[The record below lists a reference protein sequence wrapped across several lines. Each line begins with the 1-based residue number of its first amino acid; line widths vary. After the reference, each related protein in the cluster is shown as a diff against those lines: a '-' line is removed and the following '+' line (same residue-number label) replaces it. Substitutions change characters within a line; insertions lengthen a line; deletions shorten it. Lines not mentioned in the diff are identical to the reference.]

1 MVIFLL
7 HHGKS
12 QSQGDHGSVKQLA
25 ENASRLRVPS
35 ITLSPES
42 SAHTADD
49 LRWSR
54 GSGGAEVRSKTPGRT
69 PQSEEDR
76 GVLPGDLHGDYKTNE
91 QIKR

>member
-7 HHGKS
+7 HHWKS
-12 QSQGDHGSVKQLA
+12 QSQGNRGLVKQLA
-25 ENASRLRVPS
+25 ENASRLGVPS

-49 LRWSR
+49 VRWSR
-54 GSGGAEVRSKTPGRT
+54 GSGGAEVRSKTPGTIPR
-69 PQSEEDR
+69 SSSDR